1 MIMKTAG
8 VDVDSQKV
16 ARYERFGKEYFQTF
30 HRTTRTQEK
39 VEIARFLADY
49 MAKVVPHA
57 SRLLEVGCGLG
68 FILQATARTVRTV
81 VGLDISE
88 HALYRA
94 KARAP
99 LSSLS
104 SLCRCDVERFSSP
117 FKPGTFDLVTAF
129 DLLEHLKRPDL
140 LARTSWDLLRDRG
153 AFVGTT
159 PNEEFLGRGIFK
171 DRDPTHISKLTPAKL
186 RGLLEAAGF
195 SRVDVTGVLAFAL
208 PFGESLRNRLDF
220 SMVKP
225 ITSDLYPI
233 CQELLFVAGK

>member
-1 MIMKTAG
+1 MITRTAG

-16 ARYERFGKEYFQTF
+16 TRCERFGTEYFETF

-39 VEIARFLADY
+39 VAIARFLADY

-57 SRLLEVGCGLG
+57 SRLLDVGCGLG
-68 FILQATARTVRTV
+68 FTLQATARTVQTV

-94 KARAP
+94 QGRAP
-99 LSSLS
+99 LS
-104 SLCRCDVERFSSP
+104 SLCRCDVEQFSAP
-117 FKPGTFDLVTAF
+117 FKPGTFDLVTVF
-129 DLLEHLKRPDL
+129 DVLEHLKRPDL

-171 DRDPTHISKLTPAKL
+171 DRDPTHISKLTPGEL

-208 PFGESLRNRLDF
+208 PFGENLRTRLDF

-225 ITSDLYPI
+225 IMTDLYPI
-233 CQELLFVAGK
+233 CQELLFVGGK